1 MLGGQFPASA
11 ANSLIQGYC
20 EDFVGFAAVL
30 AQTLEQVSMRSI
42 DLKPCRGDLE
52 RIENGMRNLAD
63 AIHDLLQRQPQK
75 GGERS
80 ARGTESPTPPA
91 AQAPAPAGKSGPAT
105 PPPATAPAKPAA
117 TSNSGYVHVD
127 MRPEGADEA
136 RPAEPKVQKAQSP
149 AANPPKPAAPA
160 PVAKPATAAKTD
172 APADKPAAPPAA
184 KVPAPSAPAAA
195 PAQTAPAPAA
205 PAAATNPTPTPAPAA
220 PAAGAQ
226 APRAVAAPAKRAKAA
241 APGTAAR
248 PTTAPAPAGDRRI
261 GPRAQA
267 RPENLKGT
275 NRSMPLLSV
284 MQFLGR
290 MRKRGTMKVQLPG
303 ELLTFEIENG
313 CVMAAMSDKC
323 PRDERLGDI
332 LCDMD
337 VCSREQL
344 EPLELLVESGAAAER
359 FGQLV
364 LEHGLADDQQIVAA
378 LETQVKT
385 RFSRA
390 CKHPESAYEFVEG
403 ERNSAPPAFPVQ
415 PLAIA

>member
-80 ARGTESPTPPA
+80 ARGTEGPTPPT
-91 AQAPAPAGKSGPAT
+91 AQAPAGKSSPAT
-105 PPPATAPAKPAA
+105 PPPSPTPAKPAPA
-117 TSNSGYVHVD
+117 SNSGYVHVD
-127 MRPEGADEA
+127 MRPEGADEP

-149 AANPPKPAAPA
+149 ATNPPKPSAPA
-160 PVAKPATAAKTD
+160 PAAKKD
-172 APADKPAAPPAA
+172 APADKPATPPAA
-184 KVPAPSAPAAA
+184 KTPAPAAPA
-195 PAQTAPAPAA
+195 PTNPPTTAPAPAA
-205 PAAATNPTPTPAPAA
+205 PAAATNPTPTTAPAA
-220 PAAGAQ
+220 PAAAAQ
-226 APRAVAAPAKRAKAA
+226 APRAVSAPANRAKAA

-248 PTTAPAPAGDRRI
+248 PATAAAPAGDRRI

-378 LETQVKT
+378 LEAQVKT

>member
-30 AQTLEQVSMRSI
+30 AQTLEQVSMRNI

-63 AIHDLLQRQPQK
+63 AIRDLLQRQPQK

-80 ARGTESPTPPA
+80 ARAAEAPPPPA
-91 AQAPAPAGKSGPAT
+91 AQAPAQPVKSSPAATSAAPTSAKPAT
-105 PPPATAPAKPAA
+105 P
-117 TSNSGYVHVD
+117 SNSGYVHVD
-127 MRPEGADEA
+127 MRPEGADEP
-136 RPAEPKVQKAQSP
+136 RPAEPKVQKAPIP
-149 AANPPKPAAPA
+149 ATNPPKPTTPAPA
-160 PVAKPATAAKTD
+160 QKQDAAAGKPTAQPAAKSPAPPVP
-172 APADKPAAPPAA
+172 APAASAAVPAAPAAPPAA
-184 KVPAPSAPAAA
+184 
-195 PAQTAPAPAA
+195 
-205 PAAATNPTPTPAPAA
+205 
-220 PAAGAQ
+220 
-226 APRAVAAPAKRAKAA
+226 APRAVAAPANRPKAA
-241 APGTAAR
+241 APGTAPR
-248 PTTAPAPAGDRRI
+248 PANAAAPAGDRRI
-261 GPRAQA
+261 GARPQS

-337 VCSREQL
+337 VCTREQL

-364 LEHGLADDQQIVAA
+364 LEHGFASDQQIVAA
-378 LETQVKT
+378 LEAQVKT

-390 CKHPESAYEFVEG
+390 CKHLDSAYEFVEG